1 MSKKILIVVTNHSI
15 YDKTKEPTG
24 LWLSELVHF
33 YDLLKKQNYVL
44 DIASV
49 QGGEIPLDP
58 GSVTER
64 MLDEVTKKYYNDKD
78 FMEFLNNSRK
88 LGELD
93 ATQYA
98 AIYFTGGH
106 GTMWDF
112 PESEEI
118 AKHSQQIYE
127 NGGIVAA
134 VCHGVGALLNIKLS
148 QGNYLVEGKEITGY
162 STKEEELAKA
172 LDKIPFILEDALKER
187 GAKYKKALLPFT
199 SFTRVDERVITGQNP
214 QSTSAVAKLV
224 IKHLQ

>member
-33 YDLLKKQNYVL
+33 YDLLKKQNDQL

-49 QGGEIPLDP
+49 LGGAIPLDP
-58 GSVTER
+58 GSITER
-64 MLDEVTKKYYNDKD
+64 MLDEVTKKYYNDKE
-78 FMEFLNNSRK
+78 FMERLKHSMK

-93 ATQYA
+93 ASQYA

-112 PESEEI
+112 PETEEI
-118 AKHSQQIYE
+118 KKYSQQIYE

-148 QGNYLVEGKEITGY
+148 QGNYLIEGKEITGY

-172 LDKIPFILEDALKER
+172 LDKIPFNLEDALKER

-199 SFTRVDERVITGQNP
+199 SFAKVDGRVITGQNP

-224 IKHLQ
+224 IKQLH